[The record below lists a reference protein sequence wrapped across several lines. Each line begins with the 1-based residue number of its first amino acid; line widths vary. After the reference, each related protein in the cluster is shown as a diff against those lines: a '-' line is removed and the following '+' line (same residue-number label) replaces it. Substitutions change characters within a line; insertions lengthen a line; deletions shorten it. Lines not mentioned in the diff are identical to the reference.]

1 MKAISLMIN
10 VLSGCQVNKSLFDSM
25 ISLVVGVMNHT
36 DEVGLSVRSYR
47 VKFNPVSPS
56 KIEAVIFVGTDL
68 DSMSEDLI
76 CADVESAIER
86 FVGKNS
92 LSNQD
97 AISINERSVRL
108 RAA

>member
-10 VLSGCQVNKSLFDSM
+10 VKTGSRVNKSLFESM
-25 ISLVVGVMNHT
+25 MSLVVGVMEHT
-36 DEVGLSVRSYR
+36 DEVGSNVRSYR

-56 KIEAVIFVGTDL
+56 TIEAVIFVGTDL

-86 FVGKNS
+86 FVEKNS
-92 LSNQD
+92 LSNSAQ
-97 AISINERSVRL
+97 ISINERSVRL
-108 RAA
+108 KAA